1 MDDIEEIASTFLT
14 SVEVEKLSLKNLPNY
29 IFFCGG
35 GMSNNELLLVCEEQ
49 GSEVKSLRSSILNYL
64 SRKEKTVYQ
73 DIILAEK
80 FHDWLDDANISNLID
95 FEMLLAG
102 LASSVVL
109 IVEGPGAYAELGT
122 FSVLPEISSKLVTI
136 YNTNDVADGE
146 RSFIEWGPIKYLE
159 NNGETVLRHEWQ
171 VIYKVEE
178 NKISRMIENNLEFQS
193 LVDLIGKQL
202 AEDIKT
208 KIKYTSP
215 FSKINHSDM
224 CLLVADLIY
233 VFSALKLR
241 EIKTYINDSLNI
253 NLEEKRLKEYLYSLK
268 KLGLVREKNA
278 GAKYFLPTNKNQ
290 GFIKYQFKKGTSKES
305 NLSSSSVKAN
315 LLSLYMQSDIERT
328 YAMGLKGR
336 I

>member
-1 MDDIEEIASTFLT
+1 MDDIETITSTFLT

-35 GMSNNELLLVCEEQ
+35 GMSNNELLLVAEEQ
-49 GSEVKSLRSSILNYL
+49 GTEVKSLRSSILNYL

-159 NNGETVLRHEWQ
+159 NNGEIVLRHEWQ
-171 VIYKVEE
+171 VIYKVVE
-178 NKISRMIENNLEFQS
+178 NKISRVIENNLEFQS
-193 LVDLIGKQL
+193 LVDVIGKQL
-202 AEDIKT
+202 AADIKT
-208 KIKYTSP
+208 KIKYTST

-224 CLLVADLIY
+224 CLLIADLIY

-253 NLEEKRLKEYLYSLK
+253 NLEEKRLKEYLYSLR

-278 GAKYFLPTNKNQ
+278 GAKYFLPTDKNQ
-290 GFIKYQFKKGTSKES
+290 GFIKYQFKKGVSKEL

-315 LLSLYMQSDIERT
+315 LLTLYMQSDIERA
-328 YAMGLKGR
+328 YAMGLKGG